1 MALSM
6 FKPDG
11 AEKRALSLL
20 DAAAPDASL
29 RDIFKGC
36 DDETWLWALTEGRA
50 RDARLTDRLPELP
63 PEDFQKRFTGRSGKL
78 AFDQAIKGINGFLT
92 QARALGLNTDAPDLR
107 VMDMGC
113 GWGRLTQ
120 TLLRDFEPAQL
131 TGADVMQEAVD
142 HCERLAVPAELVHI
156 PHFPPTQLAP
166 ESFDLIIAFS
176 VFSHL
181 AESAHLAWRDEIARL
196 LRPGGVFVGT
206 TRPRSFMVYA
216 AHLREGSAPVPD
228 HARGG
233 AIAFM
238 DSDNWL
244 DRFDSGEFCFDS
256 PHANANW
263 PTAYYGE
270 AAVPR
275 AYVERAWSERFG
287 AVRFQNDH
295 EHGLFDQAMFAVR
308 K

>member
-63 PEDFQKRFTGRSGKL
+63 PEDFQKQFTGRSGRL

-92 QARALGLNTDAPDLR
+92 QARALGLDTDARGLR

-120 TLLRDFEPAQL
+120 TLLRDFDPEQIV
-131 TGADVMQEAVD
+131 GGDVM
-142 HCERLAVPAELVHI
+142 PAAIQRCRDLGTPGELTVLE
-156 PHFPPTQLAP
+156 HFPPTSLG
-166 ESFDLIIAFS
+166 ENSLDLIIAFS

-181 AESAHLAWRDEIARL
+181 AESAHLAWRDEIARV

-206 TRPRSFMVYA
+206 TRPRSFMVYVSK
-216 AHLREGSAPVPD
+216 LREAAGPVPD

-238 DSDNWL
+238 QSDDWL
-244 DRFDSGEFCFDS
+244 SRYERGEFCFDAPHLS
-256 PHANANW
+256 PDW
-263 PTAYYGE
+263 PGVYYGE

-275 AYVERAWSERFG
+275 HYIETRWAECFAE
-287 AVRFQNDH
+287 VRFLDDH